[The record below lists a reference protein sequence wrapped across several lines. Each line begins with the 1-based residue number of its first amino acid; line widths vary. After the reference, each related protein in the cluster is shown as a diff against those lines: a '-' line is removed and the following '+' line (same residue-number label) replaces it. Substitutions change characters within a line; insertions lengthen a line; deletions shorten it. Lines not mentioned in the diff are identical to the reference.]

1 MPRTARKR
9 SESGFY
15 HIICRGSARQ
25 IIFEDNDDRAF
36 FMERLSSLLSKHA
49 GMLVCWCLMDNHV
62 HLIVRVEL
70 SSLSTLM
77 HALLT
82 SYSGYFNRVHRRTG
96 PLFEGR
102 FKSEAIETDEH
113 LLSAIRYVHRNP
125 IKAGICEGLSYAWSS
140 YDEIFS
146 SHGWAERWFVRE
158 LFGDEKGFRFF
169 HEAEEE
175 TFRFSDVDEG
185 CRVRLTDAK
194 AREVALDA
202 LGGADPTGLLQADR
216 NERDAALA
224 HLKGK
229 GLSVR
234 QIQRLT
240 GLSLGTISNAGK

>member
-1 MPRTARKR
+1 MPRSARKR

-15 HIICRGSARQ
+15 HIICRGSAKQ
-25 IIFEDNDDRAF
+25 IIFEDDDDRAF
-36 FMERLSSLLSKHA
+36 FMERLSSLLITHE
-49 GMLVCWCLMDNHV
+49 GILVCWCLMDNHV
-62 HLIVRVEL
+62 HLVIRADLGAL
-70 SSLSTLM
+70 SLLM
-77 HALLT
+77 QALLT
-82 SYSGYFNRVHRRTG
+82 SYSGYFNRVHQRTG

-102 FKSEAIETDEH
+102 FKSEAIETDAH

-125 IKAGICEGLSYAWSS
+125 VKAKLSEGLSYRWSS

-146 SHGWAERWFVRE
+146 SRGWADGRFVRE
-158 LFGDEKGFRFF
+158 LFGDENSFRSF

-185 CRVRLTDAK
+185 RRIRLTDAK

-202 LGGADPTGLLQADR
+202 LGGVDPAGLRQAAR
-216 NERDAALA
+216 SERDAALA
-224 HLKGK
+224 RLKAE

-240 GLSLGTISNAGK
+240 GLSLGTISSAGR